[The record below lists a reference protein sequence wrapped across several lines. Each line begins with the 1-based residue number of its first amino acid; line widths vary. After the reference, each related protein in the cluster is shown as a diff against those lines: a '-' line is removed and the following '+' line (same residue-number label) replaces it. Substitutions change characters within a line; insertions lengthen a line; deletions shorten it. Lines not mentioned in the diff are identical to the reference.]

1 MSSRSRI
8 LFVQLCVDHSD
19 KRVPKICGAFAFPP
33 YKHPIHPLS
42 EFLQLDP
49 AEQIPAHQDLL
60 RAGKLV
66 RYQPSFK
73 NRVIFASHQVR
84 YSAAT
89 LSALISHPPIFTPR
103 SHVLLCLPISESY

>member
-1 MSSRSRI
+1 VLLKSSG
-8 LFVQLCVDHSD
+8 VY
-19 KRVPKICGAFAFPP
+19 PP
-33 YKHPIHPLS
+33 PHTHTPHP

-84 YSAAT
+84 DFAAT
-89 LSALISHPPIFTPR
+89 PVCTDQLPPYFHTYLSAIVTLAA
-103 SHVLLCLPISESY
+103 VCLSLVSLNPTYYSCSAYS